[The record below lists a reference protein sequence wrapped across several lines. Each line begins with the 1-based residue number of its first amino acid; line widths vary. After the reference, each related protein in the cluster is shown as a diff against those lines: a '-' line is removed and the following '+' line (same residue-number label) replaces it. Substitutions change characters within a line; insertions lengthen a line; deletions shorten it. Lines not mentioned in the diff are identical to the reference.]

1 MFDNGKKQILLGD
14 AVSAINV
21 MELGGSGW
29 NKHLSLIVEIINQM
43 LGLPIELIDG
53 FLEQIGDNLVLGRM
67 GKDNVRYS
75 GNIVFLDFMMR
86 LSSRGNIYLWQK
98 LMKIWP

>member
-1 MFDNGKKQILLGD
+1 
-14 AVSAINV
+14 
-21 MELGGSGW
+21 
-29 NKHLSLIVEIINQM
+29 M

-86 LSSRGNIYLWQK
+86 LSSRGNIYL
-98 LMKIWP
+98 